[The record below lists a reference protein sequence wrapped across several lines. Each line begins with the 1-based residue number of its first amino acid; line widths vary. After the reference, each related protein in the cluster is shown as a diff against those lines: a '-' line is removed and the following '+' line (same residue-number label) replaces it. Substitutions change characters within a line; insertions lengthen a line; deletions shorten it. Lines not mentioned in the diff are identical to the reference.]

1 MSYEATESGILVPK
15 GMVEPAYKSTNPLN
29 RLVSEWNPP
38 SEEVDDSLLPAL
50 DTLRDQCRDLDRN
63 ESVARGSVENI
74 VCNVVGEGLW
84 PQAKLNHEMLGISE
98 KEARAFEN
106 QAENIFRLVA
116 ESTAID
122 YLGRSTF
129 PELQD
134 QVLRAQLIDGDVLS
148 VRRQKK
154 LRKYELLSTRVQ
166 LIPGGRL
173 RDPGDYKGDNDIREG
188 VELDAT
194 GEPIAYHILNRTK
207 YDGVDFRGV
216 DSKRISRYSKNG
228 IIHVLHLFHKRLPDQ
243 SRGEPLLTPAI
254 QKFKQLSRYA
264 EAEIAAAVINA
275 FLTTFITSDGQGP
288 LGPRQNAH
296 LANRG
301 ADEPK
306 KEWTQRKLGPMT
318 MLNLLPGEKVEAPA
332 PGRPSPK
339 FDSFFQSVL
348 KQIGP
353 SIGLPFEVLIQHF
366 SSSYSAA
373 RAALLQAWRFFKVRR
388 KWLEIGFCQPIYE
401 WVIEEAILR
410 GMIEAP
416 GFFDNPIKRALY
428 LKAQWIGQEMPSIDR
443 YKDAKADEID
453 LKNGVTS
460 QRQIVESRGKD
471 YDKLKREIAANP
483 PKNLEKKKKV

>member
-1 MSYEATESGILVPK
+1 MSYEQTESGLLVPK

-38 SEEVDDSLLPAL
+38 SEETDDSLLPAL
-50 DTLRDQCRDLDRN
+50 ESLRDQCRDLDRN

-98 KEARAFEN
+98 KEARSFEN
-106 QAENIFRLVA
+106 KAEAIFRLVA

-134 QVLRAQLIDGDVLS
+134 QALRAQLIDGDILG

-154 LRKYELLSTRVQ
+154 LRKFELLSTRVQ

-173 RDPGDYKGDNDIREG
+173 RDPGDYKGNNDIREG

-207 YDGVDFRGV
+207 YNGI
-216 DSKRISRYSKNG
+216 DSWSVETKRIPRCSKND
-228 IIHVLHLFHKRLPDQ
+228 ITLVLHLYHKRLPDQ
-243 SRGEPLLTPAI
+243 TRGEPLLTPAI
-254 QKFKQLSRYA
+254 QKFKQMSRYA

-275 FLTTFITSDGQGP
+275 FLTTFITSEGQGP

-301 ADEPK
+301 ADDPK

-318 MLNLLPGEKVEAPA
+318 MLNLLPGESVASPT
-332 PGRPSPK
+332 PGRPSPQ

-401 WVIEEAILR
+401 WIIDEAILR
-410 GMIEAP
+410 GMIKAP
-416 GFFDNPIKRALY
+416 GYFDDPIKRVLY

-443 YKDAKADEID
+443 LKDAKADEVD

-460 QRQIVESRGKD
+460 QRQIVEGRGKD
-471 YDKLKREIAANP
+471 YDKLRREIA
-483 PKNLEKKKKV
+483 PKPISNNLP